1 MVIFMYIN
9 SLGMGGI
16 TSRIQKSNNT
26 GAAAINRYSYDTA
39 MQKALAKR
47 NAVIG
52 SASAADGDM
61 IITQPSY
68 VQKSNKQQSVSEKEK
83 NAMSMSEY
91 RQWFRGEVAGIQTE
105 AYTRSPYLSDTL
117 IIKEE
122 AFEKMKSDPAWEAE
136 VLGKIREHCYG
147 KDATGTKALGYQ
159 IIGASQEN
167 CREEEI
173 PVNTS
178 AAGISSLYSSL
189 YTPSSY
195 AALSYGSPYAGALSA
210 ANPLLTQSGYW
221 NTMLTGQSG
230 LSNYLTH
237 GLLGSQSSLGALASA
252 AYGNVLNG
260 GLSSSLLGNFL
271 I

>member
-1 MVIFMYIN
+1 MYIN

-16 TSRIQKSNNT
+16 TSQVPKKNST
-26 GAAAINRYSYDTA
+26 GTANINRYSYDTA

-47 NAVIG
+47 SAAID

-68 VQKSNKQQSVSEKEK
+68 YQKSSKQQTVSEREK

-91 RQWFRGEVAGIQTE
+91 RQWFRSEVAGIQAE
-105 AYTRSPYLSDTL
+105 AYAHSPYLSDTL
-117 IIKEE
+117 VIKEE
-122 AFEKMKSDPAWEAE
+122 AFEKMKNDPAWEKE

-147 KDATGTKALGYQ
+147 KETTGTKAIGYQ
-159 IIGASQEN
+159 IIGSSQETCHN
-167 CREEEI
+167 EEI
-173 PVNTS
+173 PVSTS
-178 AAGISSLYSSL
+178 AASISSLYDSL

-195 AALSYGSPYAGALSA
+195 AALSYGLPYAGTLST
-210 ANPLLTQSGYW
+210 ANSLLTQSGYW
-221 NTMLTGQSG
+221 NTILAGQNG
-230 LSNYLTH
+230 LSNYLTQ

-260 GLSSSLLGNFL
+260 GLSS
-271 I
+271 